1 MAGNKNFSQTIQ
13 YKGQLDVSQ
22 IISSLQKIRNELAN
36 SSTLKGKD
44 SLFINVDKEMKNI
57 ENLST
62 QLKAAIQKGFSN
74 PKDVKDFERIVNSL
88 DKSFNKV
95 AVDLNGINANKL
107 TQELKSATD
116 ELTQQKRALN
126 DIIASEKNN
135 ISLQMQS
142 IKHGKTYAN
151 TLVQSAKNGEKLE
164 EVQKRIT
171 NEIDQQIE
179 KQKQLKTQAEQK
191 VSTATTQL
199 NVAKTNAYKTSFRQ
213 SSFKTIDKSGKKT
226 STTISD
232 EQYSKVNQIFKEVV
246 SNEKTAEKAIEKFNK
261 ELQKLGISA
270 SKAAINNVSK
280 SFNEIQTSVKPAE
293 AALKTAEAELQKVKK
308 TLDQMTQ
315 QKGTVGSVINSQ
327 EIVSSYQKI
336 VAAVNSVA
344 QAENNVN
351 AARGKMGSQI
361 PEMQRY
367 ATLMNQYRGATQQ
380 ATQQVGELTEQQQRF
395 DSTFDHLTRYI
406 QYTFSLANGFRML
419 KQVIQQTFNDVKEL
433 DAAFAS
439 IAMVTDYSVEQMW
452 ASYDDYA
459 EMANRLGQSTK
470 DVIASSALFY
480 QQGLDTAEALEL
492 TESTMKLATLAGSD
506 FETATSQMT
515 AALRGFNME
524 MNEGERITDV
534 YSELAAK
541 AAADVD
547 GIAYAM
553 SKTASIAASA
563 GMEFETTSAFLTQMI
578 ETTQEAPENIGTA
591 MKTIIARFTE
601 LKENVAGTAD
611 SEFEDLDYN
620 KVDTALKSVGIS
632 LKDTN
637 GQFRD
642 LDDVFLEL
650 AERWSTLD
658 RNSQRYIATI
668 AAGSRQQSRFI
679 AMMEDYDRT
688 VELIDT
694 AYDSAGRSSEQFT
707 KYQDAVEYKL
717 KQLSNT
723 WEQLRTGFLD
733 SDTYK
738 GLIDFANKALN
749 LVRNMDLKQILT
761 VGTIGLTLGKTI
773 ITQFID
779 GIKGNI
785 GILKSSWNSSIE
797 QIFDVNG
804 KGFTKVK
811 NSFKKIFSFNSLK
824 EDWFDLTKQQFNENQ
839 FLIGAND
846 ILGGKSENAPQL
858 SVQTEVQK
866 TIELQKQLDI
876 YNQLITK
883 GEELNQ
889 QSIRERDTKG
899 QISIET
905 QQAISNANQLSI
917 EQLEYLN
924 QLAKELGYEKEI
936 TAENAKQIMQQM
948 QENQNASVSKHT
960 KLGQATISGLQ
971 SGLSAGITTALM
983 MTISGADLGTVIKST
998 LTSAFMA
1005 ALPALVS
1012 AIMPMLTRLLLGPG
1026 GIVLAVGA
1034 AIFAVNSLIDS
1045 YIEKK
1050 LKAEK
1055 AVEKAEL
1062 KRLENVEEANKKLA
1076 EDSDTTA
1083 KELVSKKKKLQA
1095 LDEQVA
1101 RVEELSEKSFLTS
1114 AEQEEFNS
1122 LVSKLQEENPE
1133 LISFYDENTHQLE
1146 LNTYALQDV
1155 RDALLKEITDQEKVL
1170 NMQTGLQGLN
1180 GKYRI
1185 DTIEDKLNNNI
1196 SDLQFA
1202 SDQGFYGDYINDI
1215 NLFKASV
1222 TDMNSDFVTDWAASY
1237 VDDNVGEMFG
1247 QGMTDKEMRDI
1258 YSKYLSGYVKNE
1270 NLNVLDDTISLLN
1283 NLTQEQKELIGVA
1296 SDTVWT
1302 ADNIGDFV
1310 YETATSGQWD
1320 GNTAFEQVENRLKT
1334 VSEEFETLEDDY
1346 KKQVLGRAATSK
1358 IGSYVIDGKTLSQD
1372 ITNILSSNLSSSFE
1386 DFEIKEK
1393 VSSQGLEGNLLSG
1406 AGLQGTEKQDLELIL
1421 KTYGFG
1427 DGEGGIDQSFSEALK
1442 AGQESWDKLPEEFR
1456 NYLENQAGFDK
1467 NTWGDLQQDQINK
1480 VLAEFINV
1488 NLAGMNLDLGEISED
1503 ELQKYSSEIQ
1513 QYETLLNE
1521 QTKYTKDELQK
1532 KSLDILSTVSAS
1544 ARDALSLT
1552 DDTEVMKKFSEL
1564 ENWGKAVLGDTRLKN
1579 FTDLTLGA
1587 QQAIQKLTSDANLST
1602 EKTQKFAQALTQMY
1616 GTYKTGTQDIL
1627 KNIDLN
1633 SESYSSLLANAN
1645 EYIKAIADTGEYSL
1659 QEARKIY
1666 LEYIDTASKYL
1677 TKLTFGAE
1685 GAEVLANQYN
1695 DHFKKIKG
1703 DYASLNEAQAEMI
1716 ENGKISSDT
1725 YFQLLEDG
1733 MGDYVKV
1740 TTNGYE
1746 LIGDAAEQAF
1756 TDQSLVPVKTLR
1768 KEIEANKEML
1778 SLYKEINKEQFSV
1791 RDTNS
1796 GAEYT
1801 IDINTVLQQVLNG
1814 NMDAFN
1820 QLDTKIQ
1827 DYILTIKNA
1836 GYSTQEEFIKALE
1849 EGTLAMENM
1858 EPDVWV
1864 QGLVSISEA
1873 VVDADEKIED
1883 LNEELEDLNKQ
1894 LDEDKAALAEA
1905 EDELRQAIHGSD
1917 DFQSSLD
1924 GLVNY
1929 TEKIERLDKAIE
1941 KTKEALEDV
1950 SDVDEAKGLMA
1961 QLNEQYDNKT
1971 ISLGAENMAIDAA
1984 LENLRSTLTE
1994 NYGDYISF
2002 DEEGNPLIDF
2012 AYMTMD
2018 ANDEI
2023 RKAFEEEYN
2032 LYNEYRDKQIDN
2044 LDAIAEI
2051 EKAKQEQREQALQNF
2066 VSIQEDVISI
2076 LKEKAQ
2082 EEIDVTKEKYDALEE
2097 ADNDYLDALQDA
2109 IDKQRELR
2117 DKQNQYEDLAT
2128 KEKKLSLLQRDTSG
2142 ANQKEVLTLQN
2153 EIEDDRQNLLDS
2165 EIDSMIE
2172 SMKELYE
2179 KQKEARDAEIEYM
2192 EEVTEDT
2199 QYFAEWASNIMST
2212 WQSAEDMQT
2221 WYLENDPN
2229 AQDMTVE
2236 QTEVYLNEIGDK
2248 YSDYVQYI
2256 ATLATD
2262 FTTEQEELNAAMN
2275 EMYENTSTNVE
2286 NIGTV
2291 TQDLAQAAADKA
2303 IEEATKARD
2312 DAKDKLEETQKKIDE
2327 TTKKLKAAEDTAVQK
2342 HEAAMNAM
2350 VEASQSSMSKVSTFA
2365 TKQLAEM
2372 LGYDLSKEEDI
2383 EKFAKEF
2390 NFMNDK
2396 GEITQ
2401 NLYNAISDS
2410 GGEASKYKT
2419 ASAKYEV
2426 FSVSSSGNKTSFGFF
2441 DTKEEADALYNQK
2454 IKEGANKNDLH
2465 VSDSGNK
2472 VVGTFKEEKKKE
2484 HGIIW
2489 PDGKKQYT
2497 DSVEEAQQII
2507 NRILKSTPSN
2517 AADGQY
2523 KSWAYENNYKIFKTG
2538 GLVNYTGPAWVD
2550 GTPTKPEAFLNA
2562 EDTERIGNAAKILA
2576 DIPLLNSTS
2585 LSENAISSNIG
2596 DTSIEIHINVES
2608 ISSDYDVDQMIERVK
2623 NDIIDVSKPVGTSVI
2638 LKK

>member
-1 MAGNKNFSQTIQ
+1 
-13 YKGQLDVSQ
+13 V
-22 IISSLQKIRNELAN
+22 
-36 SSTLKGKD
+36 
-44 SLFINVDKEMKNI
+44 
-57 ENLST
+57 
-62 QLKAAIQKGFSN
+62 
-74 PKDVKDFERIVNSL
+74 
-88 DKSFNKV
+88 
-95 AVDLNGINANKL
+95 
-107 TQELKSATD
+107 
-116 ELTQQKRALN
+116 
-126 DIIASEKNN
+126 
-135 ISLQMQS
+135 
-142 IKHGKTYAN
+142 
-151 TLVQSAKNGEKLE
+151 
-164 EVQKRIT
+164 
-171 NEIDQQIE
+171 
-179 KQKQLKTQAEQK
+179 
-191 VSTATTQL
+191 
-199 NVAKTNAYKTSFRQ
+199 
-213 SSFKTIDKSGKKT
+213 
-226 STTISD
+226 
-232 EQYSKVNQIFKEVV
+232 
-246 SNEKTAEKAIEKFNK
+246 
-261 ELQKLGISA
+261 
-270 SKAAINNVSK
+270 
-280 SFNEIQTSVKPAE
+280 
-293 AALKTAEAELQKVKK
+293 
-308 TLDQMTQ
+308 
-315 QKGTVGSVINSQ
+315 
-327 EIVSSYQKI
+327 
-336 VAAVNSVA
+336 
-344 QAENNVN
+344 
-351 AARGKMGSQI
+351 
-361 PEMQRY
+361 
-367 ATLMNQYRGATQQ
+367 
-380 ATQQVGELTEQQQRF
+380 
-395 DSTFDHLTRYI
+395 
-406 QYTFSLANGFRML
+406 
-419 KQVIQQTFNDVKEL
+419 
-433 DAAFAS
+433 
-439 IAMVTDYSVEQMW
+439 
-452 ASYDDYA
+452 
-459 EMANRLGQSTK
+459 
-470 DVIASSALFY
+470 
-480 QQGLDTAEALEL
+480 
-492 TESTMKLATLAGSD
+492 
-506 FETATSQMT
+506 
-515 AALRGFNME
+515 
-524 MNEGERITDV
+524 
-534 YSELAAK
+534 
-541 AAADVD
+541 
-547 GIAYAM
+547 
-553 SKTASIAASA
+553 
-563 GMEFETTSAFLTQMI
+563 
-578 ETTQEAPENIGTA
+578 ENIGTA

-620 KVDTALKSVGIS
+620 KVDTALKSVGVSI
-632 LKDTN
+632 KDAS

-650 AERWSTLD
+650 SQKWNTLD

-679 AMMEDYDRT
+679 AMMENYDRT
-688 VELIDT
+688 VELVNT
-694 AYDSAGRSSEQFT
+694 AYDSAGKSSEQFA
-707 KYQDAVEYKL
+707 KYQDTVEYKMN
-717 KQLSNT
+717 QISNS
-723 WEQLRTGFLD
+723 WEQLRTNLFN

-738 GLIDFANKALN
+738 GALDILNKFMSTLN
-749 LVRNMDLKQILT
+749 NMDFKQILG
-761 VGTIGLTLGKTI
+761 VATIGLTLGKMV
-773 ITQFID
+773 ITNFITS
-779 GIKGNI
+779 
-785 GILKSSWNSSIE
+785 LK
-797 QIFDVNG
+797 
-804 KGFTKVK
+804 K
-811 NSFKKIFSFNSLK
+811 NSGEIQKSWQTVLNKAFDTKGKSLFETGQLKKSFN
-824 EDWFDLTKQQFNENQ
+824 DLVKQRPDEEKYVRSMGQV
-839 FLIGAND
+839 LGDKAIGAPKLEAN
-846 ILGGKSENAPQL
+846 IEA
-858 SVQTEVQK
+858 QK
-866 TIELQKQLDI
+866 TREIQNQLAI
-876 YNQLITK
+876 YNQLEAKRKSILQTAKQELREGK
-883 GEELNQ
+883 GISAETRIQSNQAVQESNQKLQQLN
-889 QSIRERDTKG
+889 K
-899 QISIET
+899 
-905 QQAISNANQLSI
+905 
-917 EQLEYLN
+917 
-924 QLAKELGYEKEI
+924 LAKELGYEKEI
-936 TAENAKQIMQQM
+936 TAENAKQIAQNM
-948 QENQNASVSKHT
+948 QENASKATSSKMGVAAKEAGSNA
-960 KLGQATISGLQ
+960 
-971 SGLSAGITTALM
+971 LSAGITTALM
-983 MTISGADLGTVIKST
+983 MAISGADLGTVIKST
-998 LTSAFMA
+998 LISALMA
-1005 ALPALVS
+1005 ALPALIS
-1012 AIMPMLTRLLLGPG
+1012 AIMPMLTSLLLGPA

-1076 EDSDTTA
+1076 KDADTTA
-1083 KELVSKKKKLQA
+1083 KELVSKKKKLQT

-1101 RVEELSEKSFLTS
+1101 RVEELSGKSFLTS
-1114 AEQEEFNS
+1114 AEQEEFDS
-1122 LVSKLQEENPE
+1122 IVSKLQEENPE

-1196 SDLQFA
+1196 SDLQFV
-1202 SDQGFYGDYINDI
+1202 SDQGLYGDYINNID
-1215 NLFKASV
+1215 LFKKSV
-1222 TDMNSDFVTDWAASY
+1222 TDMNSDFVSDWATSY
-1237 VDDNVGEMFG
+1237 VDDNVEEMFG

-1296 SDTVWT
+1296 SNTVWT

-1346 KKQVLGRAATSK
+1346 EKQVLGRAATSK

-1513 QYETLLNE
+1513 QYEALLNE

-1532 KSLDILSTVSAS
+1532 KSSDILSTVSSS

-1695 DHFKKIKG
+1695 DHFKKIKE

-1756 TDQSLVPVKTLR
+1756 TDQSLVPIKTLR
-1768 KEIEANKEML
+1768 KEIKANEEML
-1778 SLYKEINKEQFSV
+1778 SLYKEINKERFSV

-1796 GAEYT
+1796 GVEYT

-1827 DYILTIKNA
+1827 DYILTIKEA
-1836 GYSTQEEFIKALE
+1836 GYSTQEEFIKALQ
-1849 EGTLAMENM
+1849 EGTAAMEAM
-1858 EPDVWV
+1858 EPDVWI
-1864 QGLVSISEA
+1864 QGLVSMQEA
-1873 VVDADEKIED
+1873 SAEVEEEINDLKDELDD
-1883 LNEELEDLNKQ
+1883 LDKQ
-1894 LDEDKAALAEA
+1894 LADDKKAVDETYKTWQE
-1905 EDELRQAIHGSD
+1905 AIHGTED
-1917 DFQSSLD
+1917 YQSSLD
-1924 GLVNY
+1924 GLLNY
-1929 TEKIERLDKAIE
+1929 ERRLESFNNKLED
-1941 KTKEALEDV
+1941 TKEAL
-1950 SDVDEAKGLMA
+1950 SDISNINDAKNL
-1961 QLNEQYDNKT
+1961 LEQT
-1971 ISLGAENMAIDAA
+1971 TSLYEGKLGTLKAESKVINQS
-1984 LENLRSTLTE
+1984 LENL
-1994 NYGDYISF
+1994 DK
-2002 DEEGNPLIDF
+2002 
-2012 AYMTMD
+2012 
-2018 ANDEI
+2018 EI
-2023 RKAFEEEYN
+2023 MATY
-2032 LYNEYRDKQIDN
+2032 
-2044 LDAIAEI
+2044 A
-2051 EKAKQEQREQALQNF
+2051 NF
-2066 VSIQEDVISI
+2066 VSLDEFGNMNVDISALESADMSDI
-2076 LKEKAQ
+2076 LKDDGFTQLLEKRNEMYDKARETDQAYLDTVKEWEEQYKAARESEIKMEETIINILKDKMQ
-2082 EEIDVTKEKYDALEE
+2082 EEVDTVKEKYSALEE
-2097 ADNDYLDALQDA
+2097 ADNNYLDALQEA
-2109 IDKQRELR
+2109 IDKQRKLR
-2117 DKQNQYEDLAT
+2117 EQENQYEDLAT
-2128 KEKKLSLLQRDTSG
+2128 KQKKLSLMQRDTSG
-2142 ANQKEVLTLQN
+2142 ANQKEVQQL
-2153 EIEDDRQNLLDS
+2153 EKEVEDDQQNLLDS
-2165 EIDSMIE
+2165 EVDNLIE
-2172 SMKELYE
+2172 SMQELYE
-2179 KQKEARDAEIEYM
+2179 KQKEARDLEIEAM
-2192 EEVTEDT
+2192 EAETENMQAINETAMTIMAGFQSVEDYQAWLLENDKTIEDMTAT
-2199 QYFAEWASNIMST
+2199 QTEQYLDEAKETFSGYAQYVALT
-2212 WQSAEDMQT
+2212 AEDMQ
-2221 WYLENDPN
+2221 LRAD
-2229 AQDMTVE
+2229 
-2236 QTEVYLNEIGDK
+2236 EINKQADL
-2248 YSDYVQYI
+2248 V
-2256 ATLATD
+2256 
-2262 FTTEQEELNAAMN
+2262 F
-2275 EMYENTSTNVE
+2275 ENTNENVS
-2286 NIGTV
+2286 NIGT
-2291 TQDLAQAAADKA
+2291 TIQELAVAAADKA
-2303 IEEATKARD
+2303 EEEAKEAYD
-2312 DAKDKLEETQKKIDE
+2312 DAVEKMNETQDKIDE
-2327 TTKKLKAAEDTAVQK
+2327 TTKKLNDAEDNAILK
-2342 HEAAMNAM
+2342 HGAAMDAM

-2365 TKQLAEM
+2365 TKQLVEM

-2441 DTKEEADALYNQK
+2441 NTKEEADALYNKK
-2454 IKEGANKNDLH
+2454 IKEGANKDYLY

-2472 VVGTFKEEKKKE
+2472 VVGAFKEEKKKE
-2484 HGIIW
+2484 HGIVW

-2523 KSWAYENNYKIFKTG
+2523 KSWAMENKYEIFKTG

-2562 EDTERIGNAAKILA
+2562 QDTQRIGEAAKILA
-2576 DIPLLNSTS
+2576 QVPALNGA
-2585 LSENAISSNIG
+2585 SENVSTNIG
-2596 DTSIEIHINVES
+2596 DTTIEIHINVES
-2608 ISSDYDVDQMIERVK
+2608 IESDYDVDQMIERVK
-2623 NDIIDVSKPVGTSVI
+2623 NDIIDVSKPIGTSVI